1 MRDNRKKIV
10 SLTVA
15 SVCLASAFAFTACG
29 EKAWSLDETLSYT
42 PSTEAAVSNGGFAV
56 EKGGYVYY
64 INGSAAYDG
73 DNTFGKVEKGALKR
87 ISTENLKTG
96 NYTETETVVPLLF
109 AAQNYDSGI
118 YIFGDYVYFATPTT
132 DKDLDGN
139 VLSDSLD
146 FKRAKLDGSETM
158 STPYFRLDN
167 NSKQYRF
174 VQPEANG
181 AVYCLYVDGSALKSF
196 NTQTGKETVLVS
208 DSSATY
214 YFDKTDATNP
224 TVYYTMGVKKLIDTD
239 SAANE
244 EYNQLYRVRVD
255 ATATVNAE
263 EASYTVTGNGYT
275 KTYDFDKKFL
285 EEKNAEAKDDK
296 KDAPYDFDDYT
307 TYPYVN
313 LGELVLDGIGASS
326 ELKMTQFSD
335 KADYDAAVSDG
346 ALTELK
352 GYTYTVQSVQNGGV
366 YFTRSKVMKGA
377 NEIEPLYYLA
387 NSEIGASW
395 NSVAENASLGEEG
408 KVVALSTA
416 NASASALYTVE
427 SGVHTYYYVSDTI
440 LYKAVAPTIVSGAY
454 TESDPLEMARV
465 ASGAV
470 LLTMNGDNL
479 YYRDSSNYLYSI
491 DYTGEADD
499 YHQLAGD
506 RIEPVQIAAV
516 ELNTGWYG
524 FEVFEDTVLYGN
536 AQTVNSKAYN
546 YVYAAKLEDADKMTT
561 RMENYTKVSDYFTN
575 LSDSDLTS
583 LFRYYFRTGETKM
596 YDAVKD
602 LYDGYE
608 QNEFTA
614 FSTHAVSANKTK
626 NDYTDMFKDESGVYY
641 DKESY
646 FVNLLG
652 SYTKDDK
659 TSVDEGFA
667 ATLKKEAAE
676 EEEKGLA
683 WWAIVLICVGSVLVA
698 GGAAFIVVWQVKKAK
713 KAKHDKEATAIRPKK
728 KIDTTDDKSI
738 DVYANDEEKAE
749 EQAETETVETAVEA
763 PVEEPVEETA
773 EVETEPV
780 ETTEE

>member
-15 SVCLASAFAFTACG
+15 AACLASAFAFTACG
-29 EKAWSLDETLSYT
+29 EKAWSLDEKLSYT
-42 PSTEAAVSNGGFAV
+42 SSTAAATSNGGFAV
-56 EKGGYVYY
+56 EKDGFVYY

-73 DNTFGKVEKGALKR
+73 NNTFGEVEKGALMR
-87 ISTENLKTG
+87 ISTENLRNS
-96 NYTETETVVPLLF
+96 NYTQTETVVPLLF

-167 NSKQYRF
+167 NAKQYRF
-174 VQPEANG
+174 VQLEENG
-181 AVYCLYVDGSALKSF
+181 PVYCLYVDGTMLKSF
-196 NTQTGKETVLVS
+196 NTATGDETVLVS

-239 SAANE
+239 SAASE

-255 ATATVNAE
+255 ATATVNAD
-263 EASYTVTGNGYT
+263 EASYTVKGNGYE
-275 KTYDFDKKFL
+275 KTYDFDKEFL
-285 EEKNAEAKDDK
+285 QEKNAEAKDDK
-296 KDAPYDFDDYT
+296 NDAPYDFDDYT

-335 KADYDAAVSDG
+335 KADYDEAVSLG
-346 ALTELK
+346 TLTELK
-352 GYTYTVQSVQNGGV
+352 GYTYAVQSVENGGV

-377 NEIEPLYYLA
+377 NELSALYYVGEEAL
-387 NSEIGASW
+387 GAAW
-395 NSVAENASLGEEG
+395 NSVGANHKLDVSCIVSLD
-408 KVVALSTA
+408 TA
-416 NASASALYTVE
+416 NASASALYTIE
-427 SGVHTYYYVSDTI
+427 NGTHTYYYVSGTV
-440 LYKAVAPTIVSGAY
+440 LYKATAPTVASGVY

-470 LLTMNGDNL
+470 LMTMEGDNL
-479 YYRDSSNYLYSI
+479 YYRDGSNYLYSI

-499 YHQLAGD
+499 YHQLASD

-516 ELNTGWYG
+516 ELNTNWYG
-524 FEVFEDTVLYGN
+524 FEVFENTVLYNN
-536 AQTVNSKAYN
+536 AQTVNSQAYN
-546 YVYAAKLEDADKMTT
+546 YVYAAKLGDAEALAT
-561 RMENYTKVSDYFTN
+561 RMENYTTVSDYFTN

-583 LFRYYFRTGETKM
+583 LFRYYFRTNGKTKA

-602 LYDGYE
+602 LYDDYE
-608 QNEFTA
+608 QKEFTA
-614 FSTHAVSANKTK
+614 FSTRAVSANKSKT
-626 NDYTDMFKDESGVYY
+626 DYTEMFKDEDGVYY
-641 DKESY
+641 DSESY
-646 FVNLLG
+646 FVNMLG
-652 SYTKDDK
+652 AYTADDEEM
-659 TSVDEGFA
+659 VENGFA
-667 ATLKKEAAE
+667 ATLKKETAAE
-676 EEEKGLA
+676 DEKNGLA
-683 WWAIVLICVGSVLVA
+683 WWAILLICVGGVLVA
-698 GGAAFIVVWQVKKAK
+698 GGASAIIIWQVQKAK
-713 KAKHDKEATAIRPKK
+713 KAKRDREATAIRPKK

-749 EQAETETVETAVEA
+749 ETPAETAEEQVET
-763 PVEEPVEETA
+763 VEETA
-773 EVETEPV
+773 ETQ
-780 ETTEE
+780 TTEE